1 MTVLQTVLSCFSILW
16 VSNVDVFNGKLR
28 FTITGGILMK
38 LVEIV
43 NDIIIGAGSY
53 RISHL

>member
-38 LVEIV
+38 LVEII

>member
-16 VSNVDVFNGKLR
+16 VSNVDVFNGKFR

-38 LVEIV
+38 LVEII

>member
-16 VSNVDVFNGKLR
+16 VSNVDVFNGKFR
-28 FTITGGILMK
+28 FTITGGILIK
-38 LVEIV
+38 LVEII